1 MSYSFFTKTI
11 GSLAMSAFLCICA
24 ACSFV
29 DDKYDVNVHDIS
41 MSVNVGTGLEFPVGD
56 FQAVPLDSMLTQVS
70 RKFFSKWGEDGYLFT
85 YQGAFPANTLL
96 GSFDVKG
103 LADVDTENIRVNSV
117 EFRMEL
123 RNSLP
128 MSFICKVSAIDSDGN
143 VLEHV
148 KADAVSSIP
157 AGDRLVPSK
166 SNMAIKVAPRNGV
179 VDFDG
184 FHIDFLFDDVPA
196 SGTFVAKEQGF
207 QIVDSYL
214 VFPDGITFFK
224 E

>member
-1 MSYSFFTKTI
+1 MNTSFFTKVA
-11 GSLAMSAFLCICA
+11 GSLFMAGLICA
-24 ACSFV
+24 FTSCSFV
-29 DDKYDVNVHDIS
+29 DDRYDIDTYDIS
-41 MSVNVGTGLEFPVGD
+41 MSINVGANLEFPVGD
-56 FQAVPLDSMLTQVS
+56 FQVVPLDSMMTES
-70 RKFFSKWGEDGYLFT
+70 CREYFKEWGEGYVFT
-85 YQGAFPANTLL
+85 YPGVFPKNVLF

-103 LADVDTENIRVNSV
+103 LADVDTENIRISTV

-123 RNSLP
+123 RNTLP
-128 MSFICKVSAIDSDGN
+128 MSFVNKVSAIDSDGN

-148 KADAVSSIP
+148 KVDMTSSIP
-157 AGDRLVPSK
+157 AGNRLVPSK
-166 SNMAIKVAPRNGV
+166 SSFVLKVTPRNGV

-184 FHIDFLFDDVPA
+184 FHIDFLFDGVPS
-196 SGTFVAKEQGF
+196 SGTFIAKEQGI

>member
-1 MSYSFFTKTI
+1 MNTSFFTKVA
-11 GSLAMSAFLCICA
+11 GSLFMAGLICA
-24 ACSFV
+24 FTSCSFV
-29 DDKYDVNVHDIS
+29 DDRYDIDTYDIS
-41 MSVNVGTGLEFPVGD
+41 MSINVGANLEFPVGD
-56 FQAVPLDSMLTQVS
+56 FQVVPLDSMMAES
-70 RKFFSKWGEDGYLFT
+70 CREYFKEWGEGYVFT
-85 YQGAFPANTLL
+85 YPGIFPKDVLF

-103 LADVDTENIRVNSV
+103 LADVDTENIRISTV

-123 RNSLP
+123 RNTLP
-128 MSFICKVSAIDSDGN
+128 MSFVNKVSAIDSDGN

-148 KADAVSSIP
+148 KVDMTSSIP
-157 AGDRLVPSK
+157 AGNRLVPSK
-166 SNMAIKVAPRNGV
+166 SSFVLKVTPRNGV

-184 FHIDFLFDDVPA
+184 FHIDFLFDGVPS
-196 SGTFVAKEQGF
+196 SGTFIAKEQGI